1 MKSHRPTFVEVVVP
15 LALPKTLT
23 YAWPLGATEGP
34 LVGSRVVVPLGN
46 KRWTGIV
53 WEVHDRPPEGH
64 VAKVVEAVV
73 DERPVVT
80 GMQCD
85 LLSWMAQ
92 HYMCTLGEVVGA
104 ALPAGMKLESTTR
117 ILLHPNAETAG
128 EGGLD
133 DHASLLM
140 DALHVRDG
148 LTLRECAE
156 ILEIQHPQR
165 VIRSLIQ
172 RGLVIAEEEL
182 EERVKPRK
190 VAWLTVAKG
199 LEEEVLS
206 ASLAWAGNRAVAM
219 ERLLLTVLDAEGQ
232 ELPKLDAQKRSNT
245 DASTVQKWVERGI
258 LEIEERDPTRP
269 SRPGTA
275 SLPSLSQA
283 QARAYND
290 IHASLVARK
299 PALLHGVTGS
309 GKTEIYTHLIAEA
322 LAAGQ
327 QVLFLV
333 PEIALTTQLIERL
346 RRFFGDVVHVYHSRF
361 SDRERT
367 ETWMELLEPSRRE
380 ASMSRAHTSESPAQ
394 TTQAWGHMATGN
406 AEGTS
411 PSPLLG
417 QLIVGARSALLL
429 PMPRLG
435 LIVVDEE
442 HESSFKQHDPAP
454 RYHARDAALWLSVR
468 HSIPLVLGSA
478 TPSVE
483 TQWLASQ
490 GRVTM
495 VSLKERFGGAMMP
508 EIFIADLRKEHKQRS
523 MRGGFSKMLRDEME
537 ATFQE
542 GRQVILFQNRRG
554 YAPAQQCTQCG
565 HAVACERCDIPL
577 VVHKSLGGLHCHHCG
592 YHVRPAP
599 STCVACGSK
608 ALKPQGL
615 GTERIEEELAEL
627 FPQARVARMDL
638 DSTRKKT
645 AHARLLEAF
654 SDREFDVLVGTQMVT
669 KGLDFAHVGLVGVMS
684 ADRMLTFPDFR
695 SFERAYQM
703 LTQVAGRAGRAG
715 KEEGGKRGRVVIQS
729 FSADHW
735 LLHHVVDHDH
745 DALVRRELIERETY
759 HYPPFVRMIRL
770 TVKHSDPQRVEAG
783 AAVLAARLHQRFGP
797 RVLGPDTPALSR
809 INDLHIRQLTLKF
822 ERALPPAQYRPLLQ
836 ADLDEFS
843 ADPRWKRLRLIVDVD
858 PV

>member
-23 YAWPLGATEGP
+23 YAWSLGATEGP
-34 LVGSRVVVPLGN
+34 VVGTRVVVPLGN
-46 KRWTGIV
+46 KRLTGIV
-53 WEVHDRPPEGH
+53 WDVHHRSPEGH

-73 DERPVVT
+73 DERPVLAST
-80 GMQCD
+80 QRD
-85 LLSWMAQ
+85 LLGWMAQ
-92 HYMCTLGEVVGA
+92 HYMCTLGEVLGA

-117 ILLHPNAETAG
+117 IMLHPDAEAAG
-128 EGGLD
+128 ELD
-133 DHASLLM
+133 DQASLLM

-165 VIRSLIQ
+165 VIRGLIQ

-182 EERVKPRK
+182 EERLKPRK
-190 VAWLTVAKG
+190 VAWLTLANG
-199 LEEEVLS
+199 LEEEVL
-206 ASLAWAGNRAVAM
+206 AESLTWAGNRAVAM
-219 ERLLLTVLDAEGQ
+219 ERLLLTVLDADNHEV
-232 ELPKLDAQKRSNT
+232 PKLEAQKRSQT
-245 DASTVQKWVERGI
+245 DASTVQKWVDRGI
-258 LEIEERDPTRP
+258 LVIEERDPTRP

-275 SLPSLSQA
+275 SLPSLSHA
-283 QARAYND
+283 QAKAYNG

-322 LAAGQ
+322 LSAGQ

-346 RRFFGDVVHVYHSRF
+346 RRFFGEVVHVYHSRF

-367 ETWMELLEPSRRE
+367 ETWMQLLAPSRLD
-380 ASMSRAHTSESPAQ
+380 ASMSSGQTSRTDGGDRAGAYDFQ
-394 TTQAWGHMATGN
+394 
-406 AEGTS
+406 
-411 PSPLLG
+411 G

-454 RYHARDAALWLSVR
+454 RYHARDAALWLSAQ
-468 HSIPLVLGSA
+468 HGIPLVLGSA

-490 GRVTM
+490 GRITL

-565 HAVACERCDIPL
+565 HAVACQRCDIPL

-592 YHVRPAP
+592 YHERPAP

-627 FPQARVARMDL
+627 FPEARVARMDL

-654 SDREFDVLVGTQMVT
+654 ADREFDVLVGTQMVT

-703 LTQVAGRAGRAG
+703 LTQVAGRAGRAS

-745 DALVRRELIERETY
+745 DALVLRELIERETY
-759 HYPPFVRMIRL
+759 QYPPFVRMVRL
-770 TVKHSDPQRVEAG
+770 TIKHSDAQRVEAG
-783 AAVLAARLHQRFGP
+783 AAVLAARLNQRFGP
-797 RVLGPDTPALSR
+797 RLLGPDTPALSR

-822 ERALPPAQYRPLLQ
+822 ERALAPAQYRPLLQ